1 MKRKRRS
8 FSLKNHS
15 LRIVCLSTIPLVLLL
30 IISNIIV
37 FFTTWFSTN
46 NQIKQ
51 SATTIQSAIEVHL
64 KDYIRAYL
72 QSKVET
78 GVDILS
84 PSSSDIDNFSFEERL
99 EILRSIP
106 VGISG
111 YFYAIDSHGVMIF
124 HPDENLVGR
133 DLAHLSPM
141 KEQMAA
147 RHGYLEYYWRN
158 TDEDQPYK
166 KALYMEYLPESDWIV
181 TATSYSRDFTSM
193 VDMDAI
199 RSVVM
204 HGTVGETGYS
214 WIMDKEGNFVV
225 HPYLKNPDD
234 AEQFITKEEYTEIV
248 DRIFERKDGLLRYQ
262 WPRNAGENTRGKIM
276 YLKFLPDFDWV
287 VGTSI
292 ERSELIGP
300 TLTFILV
307 DIGGDY
313 YRCFAAF
320 LFYYQFQ

>member
-133 DLAHLSPM
+133 DLAHLSP
-141 KEQMAA
+141 
-147 RHGYLEYYWRN
+147 
-158 TDEDQPYK
+158 
-166 KALYMEYLPESDWIV
+166 
-181 TATSYSRDFTSM
+181 
-193 VDMDAI
+193 
-199 RSVVM
+199 
-204 HGTVGETGYS
+204 
-214 WIMDKEGNFVV
+214 
-225 HPYLKNPDD
+225 
-234 AEQFITKEEYTEIV
+234 
-248 DRIFERKDGLLRYQ
+248 
-262 WPRNAGENTRGKIM
+262 
-276 YLKFLPDFDWV
+276 
-287 VGTSI
+287 
-292 ERSELIGP
+292 
-300 TLTFILV
+300 
-307 DIGGDY
+307 
-313 YRCFAAF
+313 
-320 LFYYQFQ
+320 